1 MKPVC
6 RQERSEE
13 AVKFY
18 NYNFALISTH
28 GGTHCWK
35 LPIAFIPKFKR
46 SRLAWLDFIFAF

>member
-6 RQERSEE
+6 RQERGEE

-28 GGTHCWK
+28 GASIVGNYQS
-35 LPIAFIPKFKR
+35 LSSLNLNA
-46 SRLAWLDFIFAF
+46 AA